1 MRHLEED
8 LQIKCVNWFNL
19 QHPDMLLHHS
29 PNGGKRN
36 AREAARFKEMGTL
49 SGFPDLFIAKIKII
63 DLGDGF
69 EFIPGLFIE
78 LKSEKGTLT
87 ENQKKI
93 HKQLEKEGY
102 HVAICRNFEE
112 FVEIV
117 EKYLE
122 N

>member
-1 MRHLEED
+1 MKHLEED

-19 QHPDMLLHHS
+19 QHPDMILHHS

-36 AREAARFKEMGTL
+36 AREAARFKAMGTL
-49 SGFPDLFIAKIKII
+49 SGFPDLFLAKIKFI

-69 EFIPGLFIE
+69 EFVPGLFIE

-102 HVAICRNFEE
+102 HVAVCRTFEE
-112 FVEIV
+112 FVRIIEN
-117 EKYLE
+117 YLAE
-122 N
+122 